1 MNPFIRPEQPGDEL
15 GIADVNRAAF
25 GQPVEAALVDEL
37 RKVAD
42 PYISLV
48 ADLDGEVVGH
58 ILFTPVE
65 IRDED
70 ERSSA
75 IGLGPMAVHPDHQRC
90 GIGSELVRAGLD
102 ECGRRSHPVV
112 FVLGHPEYYPRFGFR
127 PAPPLGLRFRSP
139 EFDPAFMVAE
149 LVPGALSD
157 RKGCVVYLP
166 AFDEVD

>member
-1 MNPFIRPEQPGDEL
+1 MNAFIRPEQPGDEL
-15 GIADVNRAAF
+15 GIAEVNLAAF
-25 GQPVEAALVDEL
+25 GSPGEAALVDEL

-42 PYISLV
+42 PFISFV
-48 ADLDGEVVGH
+48 ADLDRKVVGH
-58 ILFTPVE
+58 ILFTPVS
-65 IRDED
+65 IRGEH
-70 ERSSA
+70 ERSDA

-90 GIGSELVRAGLD
+90 GIGTELVRAGLQA
-102 ECGRRSHPVV
+102 CVRQSHPVV

-157 RKGCVVYLP
+157 RKGWVEYLP
-166 AFDEVD
+166 AFDEV